1 MTGDRQDT
9 VAVVI
14 AAHQASAYIGRAVRS
29 ALAEP
34 EVAEVFVVDDASTD
48 DTVAAAH
55 AADDGSGRF
64 VVLRQPANLGPGA
77 ARNRG
82 MAAARSTWIAILDAD
97 DYFLPGRLA
106 TLLAHSRDADLVADD
121 PFAEP
126 EGAAGGGRER
136 VFGIDRPLRLTFAS
150 FVRGNIS
157 RAGRQ
162 RREWGY
168 LQPLMRRAFLRDHAL
183 AHREQMRLGEDYE
196 LYARALALG
205 ARFTVIPAAGYV
217 CVRREGSLSARH
229 SIADLEHLRD
239 CDADLAAL
247 PGLSAEDR
255 GALARH
261 SVDIECRVRW
271 RRFLEAIAGGRLRR
285 ALACFIGPW
294 PVPFHLLRLSFWR
307 LRLACGRIAGGRTA
321 VRRAAGDPGGRGR
334 QGPSDASGSPD
345 SRRARSIS

>member
-1 MTGDRQDT
+1 MTGDRGDT

-14 AAHQASAYIGRAVRS
+14 AAHEAGKFIGRAVRS

-48 DTVAAAH
+48 DTVAATH
-55 AADDGSGRF
+55 AADDGSGRL
-64 VVLRQPANLGPGA
+64 VVLQQPANLGPGA

-82 MAAARSTWIAILDAD
+82 LEVARSTWIAILDSD

-106 TLLAHSRDADLVADD
+106 TLLVHARDADLVADD

-136 VFGIDRPLRLTFAS
+136 VLGIDMPLELTFAS

-157 RAGRQ
+157 RAGRE
-162 RREWGY
+162 RRELGY

-183 AHREQMRLGEDYE
+183 AHREHMRLGEDYE
-196 LYARALALG
+196 LYARALARG
-205 ARFTVIPAAGYV
+205 ARFTVIPAVGYV

-239 CDADLAAL
+239 CDADLAAI
-247 PGLSAEDR
+247 PGLSPEDR
-255 GALARH
+255 GALSRH
-261 SVDIECRVRW
+261 VVDIECRVRW
-271 RRFLEAIAGGRLRR
+271 RRFLQAVAGGRLLR
-285 ALACFIGPW
+285 AMACFIGPW
-294 PVPFHLLRLSFWR
+294 PVPFYLLRLSFWT
-307 LRLACGRIAGGRTA
+307 LRLVCGRIAGWHA
-321 VRRAAGDPGGRGR
+321 PGDDSASCR